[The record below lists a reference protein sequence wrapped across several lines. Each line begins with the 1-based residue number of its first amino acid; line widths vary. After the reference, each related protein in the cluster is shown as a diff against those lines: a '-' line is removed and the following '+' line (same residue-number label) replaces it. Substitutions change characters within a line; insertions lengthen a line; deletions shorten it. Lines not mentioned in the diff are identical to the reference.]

1 MVDSDRDAVLSSML
15 EELPRLRDDTFWPSF
30 PEWMEEL
37 KLLPAGE
44 RLRGQFKRYVHRR
57 GIPETR
63 ESLVAEWHHLKGL
76 RQLQADY
83 KVLADFLSTHAKE
96 TDLLQGSLTSV
107 LLNAFFLG
115 QKCPPMKRT
124 SPATGKRKTKK
135 QKRLEIVLPL
145 LAKAEAA
152 YPDAGP
158 YSLAKNIKDEVNRQL
173 GEDAVEEDTIRRD
186 IDRIF
191 KAREAVRQDIRS

>member
-1 MVDSDRDAVLSSML
+1 VDGRIEAS
-15 EELPRLRDDTFWPSF
+15 
-30 PEWMEEL
+30 
-37 KLLPAGE
+37 
-44 RLRGQFKRYVHRR
+44 
-57 GIPETR
+57 TR

-173 GEDAVEEDTIRRD
+173 GEDAVEEDTIPGTSTGFSKREKLF
-186 IDRIF
+186 DRIY
-191 KAREAVRQDIRS
+191 VRNSW